1 MNINLSNKKI
11 GILGGSFNPAHVG
24 HLYISSEIID
34 SLKLDLVLWLVSPHN
49 PLKNKDDL
57 LDYKERFG
65 SAKEIASLNKKII
78 VLDYE
83 LKNNLKYTY
92 QTLLHIKNAYPSAS
106 FCWLMGADCLA
117 QFDKWQNWQ
126 EIYNLVPVVVFKRR
140 GFAVSSLKNEASMF
154 FKKHRKNLRE
164 FNKNFAQKHNQKVAQ
179 ELPLCFSA
187 NTRLINVSATE
198 IRNKNYHKKNASF

>member
-83 LKNNLKYTY
+83 LKNNLKYT
-92 QTLLHIKNAYPSAS
+92 
-106 FCWLMGADCLA
+106 
-117 QFDKWQNWQ
+117 FDK
-126 EIYNLVPVVVFKRR
+126 
-140 GFAVSSLKNEASMF
+140 
-154 FKKHRKNLRE
+154 
-164 FNKNFAQKHNQKVAQ
+164 
-179 ELPLCFSA
+179 
-187 NTRLINVSATE
+187 
-198 IRNKNYHKKNASF
+198 